1 MPLRSRMRG
10 ASRREACVRRRG
22 RRRSGSNRRSNGLW
36 SEQVRTGAP
45 SGAGGMV
52 GYDERRTT
60 GSVPWVRTSG
70 RPSFFCAGER
80 EGRGT
85 NRRPCGWRG
94 GAEERGWS
102 VTACDGERQ
111 GAAVCVRSRS
121 LDGWRPAVCPMRRRV
136 TERGRERQRAAGILP
151 GPEGPE
157 GLEGPGVVLS
167 CNLPGQAMQRI
178 PPVYYLCR

>member
-1 MPLRSRMRG
+1 MRG

-80 EGRGT
+80 GGRGT

-102 VTACDGERQ
+102 VTACDGVRQ

-121 LDGWRPAVCPMRRRV
+121 LDGWRPVVCPMRRRV
-136 TERGRERQRAAGILP
+136 TERGRERQRAAESGRERP
-151 GPEGPE
+151 VFCRGRRGRD
-157 GLEGPGVVLS
+157 GVQT